1 MRGPPPKPTYLRIL
15 EGNPS
20 KRPLNRNEPQP
31 PPVETLD
38 PPDYLGGHA
47 ATEWCR
53 IVPGLSAMRL
63 LTIADIRAR
72 RVLRRLCAL
81 ARGEEA
87 LARFRAGDPVTRGLL
102 VDGRVNPLVGIARN
116 AARDMLRQPSVGKRA
131 SALLR

>member
-63 LTIADIRAR
+63 LTIADIPALAAYCVAYARWREAR
-72 RVLRRLCAL
+72 RRSPGFAPAPCC
-81 ARGEEA
+81 GN
-87 LARFRAGDPVTRGLL
+87 P
-102 VDGRVNPLVGIARN
+102 RV
-116 AARDMLRQPSVGKRA
+116 
-131 SALLR
+131 

>member
-47 ATEWCR
+47 RA
-53 IVPGLSAMRL
+53 RL
-63 LTIADIRAR
+63 ERHAPVDDCGYSGAR